1 MQRYKLASGS
11 FALHSLCFKMNFF
24 RGSRMVLVQFANL
37 NIRVADYFVE
47 QSMKIVLLVYNMVFY
62 NIRRSAHLSESLG
75 PPGGPPKEKRN

>member
-1 MQRYKLASGS
+1 MHRW
-11 FALHSLCFKMNFF
+11 SLI
-24 RGSRMVLVQFANL
+24 LQIVQFANL